1 MPTERSMKQLLM
13 YQTQTRPT
21 KTLTPTLSTGQDWP
35 SPVLAFSSISMAK
48 RIHQQGR
55 SLATP
60 FPEANST
67 LESTRLARALSEA
80 LASSGVEMIM
90 IALKMSSKVTG
101 VLATS

>member
-21 KTLTPTLSTGQDWP
+21 ETTPTLSTGQDWP

-90 IALKMSSKVTG
+90 IALKISSKVTG

>member
-21 KTLTPTLSTGQDWP
+21 KTTPTLSTGQDWP

-90 IALKMSSKVTG
+90 IALKISSKVTG

>member
-21 KTLTPTLSTGQDWP
+21 KISTGQDWP